1 MSFDCPIRVFG
12 RLYVFECGLIM
23 EFREFAKDAHGNN
36 DTNYCTVASC
46 SVVFGLSYAD
56 CYAIFKRHGR
66 KDGHGVP
73 WGTYDKIVR
82 KIAKKQGFKVTQYER
97 TYKNKSYCFMS
108 ADGETLVKM
117 RTWDGLTT
125 KNFRDSLKRGDYM
138 LGMRKHVAGVKN
150 GILKDWTA
158 YQTRARKPGTAQ
170 ARLFKIWKI
179 EKIGEKKKS
188 LADLLSELKS

>member
-1 MSFDCPIRVFG
+1 
-12 RLYVFECGLIM
+12 
-23 EFREFAKDAHGNN
+23 
-36 DTNYCTVASC
+36 
-46 SVVFGLSYAD
+46 
-56 CYAIFKRHGR
+56 
-66 KDGHGVP
+66 
-73 WGTYDKIVR
+73 
-82 KIAKKQGFKVTQYER
+82 
-97 TYKNKSYCFMS
+97 MS